1 MLVAEGAGMTS
12 GNDDLE
18 QELRRNL
25 KLRRELGAQ
34 AAKGK
39 AALSAKQDGG
49 FAYRLGWVL
58 YWVCLA
64 LSLGWAAIGLYA
76 GVQRPSNFSNV
87 ITMRISYSPQ
97 PWHTHSVEPSA
108 MCLPVI
114 SPMRPLPARSNSPLQ
129 FAYPHIMSINA
140 ACSAPARLFVS

>member
-87 ITMRISYSPQ
+87 IYYAYF
-97 PWHTHSVEPSA
+97 V
-108 MCLPVI
+108 
-114 SPMRPLPARSNSPLQ
+114 LPAAV
-129 FAYPHIMSINA
+129 AYA
-140 ACSAPARLFVS
+140 LGRAFRYVLAGD